1 MHRVELLV
9 FGFVFAPKV
18 PSMGSLGR
26 EPEVLWDPY
35 HFSLWR
41 RLFGVGGKAGVCGF
55 AAWGNFVGGLPPFRW
70 PLPWPLPIAALL
82 GRGIRSALLR
92 GGILLAACRHC
103 VGLSPGPSPS
113 LRFWRG
119 EFGRLCL
126 LVGFC
131 VRVGCEPRD
140 RMKTFLQN
148 RIFQAEVCIHAH
160 AHSALT
166 RRACGPRRAAGR
178 QKSREI
184 VNLLPSFTPPGHT

>member
-1 MHRVELLV
+1 MRCYSSRRCRLWVAS
-9 FGFVFAPKV
+9 G
-18 PSMGSLGR
+18 GSQRLGG
-26 EPEVLWDPY
+26 PY
-35 HFSLWR
+35 HFFAVAATACGR
-41 RLFGVGGKAGVCGF
+41 RQS
-55 AAWGNFVGGLPPFRW
+55 GGLR
-70 PLPWPLPIAALL
+70 LCC
-82 GRGIRSALLR
+82 GR
-92 GGILLAACRHC
+92 GILLAACRHF

-113 LRFWRG
+113 LRFWGG

-166 RRACGPRRAAGR
+166 RRACGPRRDAGR

-184 VNLLPSFTPPGHT
+184 VILLSSFTPPRRP